1 MANVNVKYRI
11 FLLES
16 ERGWGK
22 ETWTEDYDTL
32 EEALQRIKSVNA
44 QNTAERAPDYYQ
56 VAENRVEMIDPNHPV
71 PN

>member
-1 MANVNVKYRI
+1 MTEVKYRI

-56 VAENRVEMIDPNHPV
+56 IAENRVEVVKGDHPV